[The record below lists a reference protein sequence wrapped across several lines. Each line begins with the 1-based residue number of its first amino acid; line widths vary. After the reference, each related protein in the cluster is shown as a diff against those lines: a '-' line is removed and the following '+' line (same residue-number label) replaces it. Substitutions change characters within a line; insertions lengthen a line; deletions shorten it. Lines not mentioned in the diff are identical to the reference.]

1 MKTQLRILILIFFYL
16 SIESSFAQAPQA
28 IPYQAE
34 ALKLSESIGYKIGM
48 SGAYNAIGKT
58 YKTQGSYQAS
68 LEAYSK
74 GLLIDEELKDSA
86 GISID
91 HGNIGDVYER
101 MGNYPKAFEHIWVYL
116 NFLNG
121 KARVEDRESW
131 GEWVLGKTYS
141 HSGDPSK
148 GLYYAKHSLE
158 LANKVGWRLYLR
170 EITGLIAE
178 SAAKLNQWDTAYK
191 YQVLTSNYKDSLTS
205 QETARKT
212 AMLLASLE
220 LDKKQVEI
228 ALLTKDK
235 QLQEADNKRSRFFLY
250 ASLGGLALLIVLAV
264 ILMNNNLHK
273 QKANVLLQKQKQ
285 EIDTKA
291 KELSLQKDNL
301 EQSYRNI
308 KLLGEVGHKIT
319 SSLAVQT
326 IIGTVYDNV
335 NSLMDASVFG
345 IGIYNDSLKQIEFPA
360 TYENGKALPFYANSV
375 YDENRFAGLCFST
388 GKEIVMSDLKNE
400 YQNYLQTVP
409 VPISGNQP
417 VSLIYLPLWA
427 KEKIVGVI
435 TVQSFKENAYS
446 DNHASK

>member
-1 MKTQLRILILIFFYL
+1 
-16 SIESSFAQAPQA
+16 
-28 IPYQAE
+28 
-34 ALKLSESIGYKIGM
+34 
-48 SGAYNAIGKT
+48 
-58 YKTQGSYQAS
+58 
-68 LEAYSK
+68 
-74 GLLIDEELKDSA
+74 
-86 GISID
+86 
-91 HGNIGDVYER
+91 
-101 MGNYPKAFEHIWVYL
+101 
-116 NFLNG
+116 
-121 KARVEDRESW
+121 
-131 GEWVLGKTYS
+131 
-141 HSGDPSK
+141 
-148 GLYYAKHSLE
+148 
-158 LANKVGWRLYLR
+158 
-170 EITGLIAE
+170 
-178 SAAKLNQWDTAYK
+178 
-191 YQVLTSNYKDSLTS
+191 
-205 QETARKT
+205 
-212 AMLLASLE
+212 MLLASLE

-291 KELSLQKDNL
+291 KELSFQKDNL

-319 SSLAVQT
+319 SSLSVQT